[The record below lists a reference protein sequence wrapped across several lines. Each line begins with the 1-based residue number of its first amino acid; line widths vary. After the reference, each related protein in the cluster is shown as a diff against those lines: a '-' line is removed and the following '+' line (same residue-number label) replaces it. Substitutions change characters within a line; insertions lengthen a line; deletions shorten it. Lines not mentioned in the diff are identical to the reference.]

1 MNLDTM
7 LIFYHEDITIYEDF
21 YKPLIFTNNFYT
33 INKHKT
39 KIRVSS
45 KFFILMIYD
54 FDVNFNFLNLFN
66 AERIDLIFPI
76 AMIDHLLKIVNNK
89 DYNCE

>member
-7 LIFYHEDITIYEDF
+7 LILYHEDISIYEDF

-39 KIRVSS
+39 IIRGSS
-45 KFFILMIYD
+45 KFFYIT
-54 FDVNFNFLNLFN
+54 
-66 AERIDLIFPI
+66 DL
-76 AMIDHLLKIVNNK
+76 LL
-89 DYNCE
+89 

>member
-7 LIFYHEDITIYEDF
+7 LIFYHEDISIYEDF

-39 KIRVSS
+39 KIRGSS
-45 KFFILMIYD
+45 KFFYIT
-54 FDVNFNFLNLFN
+54 
-66 AERIDLIFPI
+66 DL
-76 AMIDHLLKIVNNK
+76 LL
-89 DYNCE
+89 